1 MIIQQAKDGGRERTV
16 LTACVVSRSVL
27 ARISARWDGRLFSS
41 DWGNLIAGW
50 CVDHFR
56 KHNTAPGKE
65 VIYPFQDWSQKTK
78 DEATVRTVESFLGH
92 LSDQYSRLKKEV
104 NATLVLE
111 QADKLF
117 NRVRAQRLAEAIE
130 ADLDDGN
137 DDRALKRVQEF
148 SKVELSAKSG
158 VDLFQDA
165 EVWRKA
171 FEEDIDAEPVVKY
184 PGALGKFFGKS
195 LRKGNFLSYIAKNK
209 AGKSFFLIDL
219 AWRAMENRQRVAF
232 FAVGDMTQ
240 GQMIERLAARLSN
253 RPVDAKTFQW
263 PKSIEPGAGPE
274 GDPAVERVEKETTD
288 RLTIGD
294 CLDKMRWY
302 EKTVLRS
309 KESYFKLACY
319 ENYSVNV
326 LGVRS
331 ALEEWL
337 DNGERIDV
345 VLIDYADLLAP
356 VDGKVDTREQI
367 NTTWKYLR
375 SISQKYHVLLVTAT
389 QADAQSFKSGLL
401 SRVNFS
407 EDRRKLDHVTGMIG
421 INQRPEE
428 EENEVVRL
436 NWVNRREEKAPERK
450 VVYVAGSRDC
460 CNPCVVSCF

>member
-1 MIIQQAKDGGRERTV
+1 MIVQQAKDGGRERAV

-50 CVDHFR
+50 CVDHFK
-56 KHNTAPGKE
+56 KHSTAPGKE
-65 VIYPFQDWSQKTK
+65 VIYYFQDWAQKTK
-78 DEATVRTVESFLGH
+78 DDATVRTVESFLGH
-92 LSDQYSRLKKEV
+92 LSDQYSKLKKEV

-137 DDRALKRVQEF
+137 DDKALKRVQEF
-148 SKVELSAKSG
+148 SKVELSQSSG
-158 VDLFQDA
+158 VDLLHES

-171 FEEDIDAEPVVKY
+171 FEEDIDAEPVIRY
-184 PGALGKFFGKS
+184 SGALGRFFGKS
-195 LRKGNFLSYIAKNK
+195 LRKGNFICFLGKNK
-209 AGKSFFLIDL
+209 SGKSFNLIDM
-219 AWRAMENRQRVAF
+219 AWRAMENRKRVAF

-240 GQMIERLAARLSN
+240 GQMIERFAARLLN
-253 RPVDAKTFQW
+253 RPVDAKRYRW

-274 GDPAVERVEKETTD
+274 GDPVVDWVDKETTD
-288 RLTIGD
+288 RLEYSA
-294 CLDKMRWY
+294 CAKKMEWY
-302 EKTVLRS
+302 RKHVLRS
-309 KESYFKLACY
+309 NRSFFKLACY
-319 ENYSVNV
+319 ENYSINV
-326 LGVRS
+326 LGIRA
-331 ALEEWL
+331 ALEEWM
-337 DNGERIDV
+337 DGGFYPDCI
-345 VLIDYADLLAP
+345 VLDYADLLAP

-367 NTTWKYLR
+367 NTTWKHLR
-375 SISQKYHVLLVTAT
+375 GISQKQILMVTAT

-421 INQRPEE
+421 INQTPTEE
-428 EENEVVRL
+428 EMEVVRL